1 VRIGKSGDAS
11 QEKGAIKQGAKS
23 GDASSARAA
32 KGEVKMLSNALQNGF
47 NAQIQKEFY
56 SSYLYLAMAA
66 HFEAANLPG
75 FASWMKKQSDE
86 ERLHAMK
93 LWDYVYDRGGKVELA
108 AIEQPP
114 VAFGKPLEVFEL
126 VLAHEQKVTQSINAL
141 YALAAEIFLQWFV
154 TEQVEEEK
162 SVTDVIAQ
170 LKMSGDNGFA
180 ALFVDKHILGQR

>member
-1 VRIGKSGDAS
+1 
-11 QEKGAIKQGAKS
+11 
-23 GDASSARAA
+23 
-32 KGEVKMLSNALQNGF
+32 MLSNALQNGF
-47 NAQIQKEFY
+47 NEQIQKEFY

-86 ERLHAMK
+86 ERGHGMK
-93 LWDYVYDRGGKVELA
+93 LWDYVYDRGGKVELS

-114 VAFGKPLEVFEL
+114 VAFGKPVEVFQQ
-126 VLAHEQKVTQSINAL
+126 VLEHEQKVTQSINAL
-141 YALAAEIFLQWFV
+141 YGLAAKEADVAAEIFLQWFV

-162 SVTDVIAQ
+162 TATDVIAQ